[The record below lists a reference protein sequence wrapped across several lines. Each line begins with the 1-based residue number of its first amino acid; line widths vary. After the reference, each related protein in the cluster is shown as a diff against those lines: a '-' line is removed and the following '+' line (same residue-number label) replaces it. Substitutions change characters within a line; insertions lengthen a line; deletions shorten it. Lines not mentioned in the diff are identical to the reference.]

1 MARLLGNP
9 IFCCP
14 CSLFC
19 KNIFFYL
26 VLHESALYDEN
37 SKSFFN
43 SYKSNNHFSLGYAI
57 PMEIPTIH
65 TVNYYLR
72 FFQTHALDL
81 KHVCTCLK
89 EFFFLREIAYPE

>member
-1 MARLLGNP
+1 MNRPYMTKIG
-9 IFCCP
+9 
-14 CSLFC
+14 
-19 KNIFFYL
+19 
-26 VLHESALYDEN
+26 

-89 EFFFLREIAYPE
+89 EFFFFVK

>member
-1 MARLLGNP
+1 MNRP
-9 IFCCP
+9 YMTKI
-14 CSLFC
+14 
-19 KNIFFYL
+19 
-26 VLHESALYDEN
+26 V
-37 SKSFFN
+37 KSFFN

-72 FFQTHALDL
+72 FFQTPALDQ

-89 EFFFLREIAYPE
+89 EFLLLREIAYPE